1 MTADAVQALADRAAI
16 TDVLVR
22 YAEGLDR
29 RDLEAVRSC
38 FASEVHAE
46 YAGVVLDPGV
56 DALIEHVSI
65 VSTFAG
71 SMHLLGN
78 VVVDVDGDEARST
91 CRCVAYVLREADEGV
106 RLFMRGLT
114 YEDRWARTPDGFHIT
129 HRRHVP
135 EWSVEAPVELFT
147 ASHLVPSY
155 SLHSSEEMVDA
166 FELRSYGRNES
177 RGRSGARSECAPGR
191 TKIPKG

>member
-1 MTADAVQALADRAAI
+1 MTADTVRTLADRAQI

-29 RDLEAVRSC
+29 RDLDAVRSC
-38 FASEVHAE
+38 FVSDVHAE

-56 DALIEHVSI
+56 DALIGHVSI
-65 VSTFAG
+65 VSTFVG
-71 SMHLLGN
+71 SMHLVGN
-78 VVVDVDGDEARST
+78 VVADVDGDEAHST
-91 CRCVAYVLREADEGV
+91 CRCVAYVLRDTPAGV

-114 YEDRWARTPDGFHIT
+114 YEDRWSRRADGFRIT

-147 ASHLVPSY
+147 ASHDVFRKT
-155 SLHSSEEMVDA
+155 LHSSEEIIDA
-166 FELRSYGRNES
+166 TG
-177 RGRSGARSECAPGR
+177 
-191 TKIPKG
+191 